1 MAAPKPTQLE
11 NWQPIP
17 GYPHYQVSDKGRVRS
32 LDRTVTGKNGT
43 PRRLTGKI
51 LTPYP
56 DSNGR
61 LRVKLSHNGH
71 HEQSMVHQLVAMAF
85 HGKRPTGK
93 VVCHNNG
100 NHQDNRAKNLRYDT
114 MSENMLDSVR
124 HGTHNSCGYRTV
136 FTHGKPKAA

>member
-1 MAAPKPTQLE
+1 MATRKPTQLE

-17 GYPHYQVSDKGRVRS
+17 GYPHYQVSDKGRVKS
-32 LDRTVTGKNGT
+32 IDRTVTGKNGT
-43 PRRLTGKI
+43 PRKLTGKV

-61 LRVKLSHNGH
+61 LRVKLSTHGEH
-71 HEQSMVHQLVAMAF
+71 SQLMIHQLVALVF
-85 HGKRPTGK
+85 HGECPAGK

-100 NHQDNRAKNLRYDT
+100 NHRDNHATNLRYDT

-124 HGTHNSCGYRTV
+124 HGTHNSRWYRPPFARSQHKV
-136 FTHGKPKAA
+136 A